1 MKMNFPPKVD
11 DPTPEEIAERSAE
24 IRKGWTPDMHKKRAR
39 WAYQRAKTLFMSERF
54 FDSFGK
60 ELDE

>member
-1 MKMNFPPKVD
+1 MKTNFPQKTE
-11 DPTPEEIAERSAE
+11 DPTPEEIAERAAE
-24 IRKGWTPDMHKKRAR
+24 IRDSWTPDMRKKRAR
-39 WAYQRAKTLFMSERF
+39 WAYQKAKTIFMSERF